1 MKKRGLK
8 IFSILVL
15 SKSGSV
21 FAKKVVLGS
30 YLQKISYLI
39 CRIAQVGGGGV
50 VGWGPSVGGALTAV
64 GQHVGGVYSLR
75 QSSCENC
82 NLHCKHFSEE
92 ICESATETQLCI
104 FSYHTCYII

>member
-64 GQHVGGVYSLR
+64 GQHVGGCTHSDRAVARIVICTANTFQKKFANLR
-75 QSSCENC
+75 Q
-82 NLHCKHFSEE
+82 KHNFAY
-92 ICESATETQLCI
+92 SATTLVI
-104 FSYHTCYII
+104 